1 MDTKALRQKIL
12 DLAIRGKLVP
22 QDSNDEPA
30 SVLLERIRQQKQQM
44 VKDGKLK
51 AKDIKNDTIIFV
63 SEDNLHYEKFADGSV
78 KCIEDEIPF
87 ELPDGWAWSRLGAV
101 AEAIGDG
108 DHQPPPQTS
117 FGVPFLVISNVSG
130 GRLSFENTRFV
141 SKEYFSQL
149 PETRKPRNG
158 DLLFTVTGSYGIPVL
173 IDSDDKFCFQRHI
186 AIVRPCTIS
195 NRYLYVILG
204 SSYVKSICD
213 AKATGTAQKTVG
225 LATLRE
231 LLIPVAPYK
240 EQMQIY
246 AQTQD
251 ALSIVDS
258 VSSDKEDLLNIIE
271 SAKTKILDLAIRGQ
285 LVPQDPTDE
294 PASVLLERIRAE
306 KEELIKQGKIKRDKK
321 ESVIFRGE
329 DNSYYEKMADGKLH
343 CLDNQLPFELP
354 DGWEWCNL
362 SMIGTTNIGLTYR
375 PTDIEPGGIMV
386 LRSCNIVNDQV
397 DLSGLVRVKTTVR
410 ENQFAQKNDIL
421 ICARNG
427 SRSLVGKC
435 ALIPDLREPAS
446 FGAFMAIYRTEYF
459 EFIVHYL
466 RSSFFRSVFD
476 DSNST
481 AINQLTQDMLKRAIV
496 PLPPLSEQRR
506 IVEAIGAMLFE
517 LNQIEKSLS

>member
-1 MDTKALRQKIL
+1 MDMKVLRQKVL

-22 QDSNDEPA
+22 QDPNDEPA

-329 DNSYYEKMADGKLH
+329 DNSYYLKTGELVESLEDWDFEELPGGWSVCCLGELCDYGNCTNIDTADIADSAWILDLEDIEKNSGIVLQKVRQGERNAGSTKHRFHKGQVLYSKLRPYLNKVVLADEDGYCTSEILPLEFEWNILPQYARYFLMSPTFLRYANKCSYGVKMPRLGTADGKKAIILVPP
-343 CLDNQLPFELP
+343 LEEQKRIVIAIEQTFSQLAFITE
-354 DGWEWCNL
+354 NL
-362 SMIGTTNIGLTYR
+362 S
-375 PTDIEPGGIMV
+375 
-386 LRSCNIVNDQV
+386 
-397 DLSGLVRVKTTVR
+397 
-410 ENQFAQKNDIL
+410 
-421 ICARNG
+421 
-427 SRSLVGKC
+427 
-435 ALIPDLREPAS
+435 
-446 FGAFMAIYRTEYF
+446 
-459 EFIVHYL
+459 
-466 RSSFFRSVFD
+466 
-476 DSNST
+476 
-481 AINQLTQDMLKRAIV
+481 
-496 PLPPLSEQRR
+496 
-506 IVEAIGAMLFE
+506 
-517 LNQIEKSLS
+517 